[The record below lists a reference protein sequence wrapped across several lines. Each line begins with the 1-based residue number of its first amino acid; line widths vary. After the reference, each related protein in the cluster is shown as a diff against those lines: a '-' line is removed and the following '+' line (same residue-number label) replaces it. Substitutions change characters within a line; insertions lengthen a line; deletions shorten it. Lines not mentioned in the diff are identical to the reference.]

1 MLLCLMRHG
10 IAIDREDPACPP
22 EPERHLTEKGM
33 ERTRAAARGLTAL
46 GIQPGLVLSS
56 PYLRAMQ
63 TAEIACVLLEIPVS
77 SIRQTEALLP
87 GASPRMLF
95 DELSKT
101 KTEETICFGHAPN
114 LDDVIAAAI
123 HAAKPCT
130 ELKKAGAAYLEMDSF
145 QPVDGRLIWLM
156 TARALREVRD

>member
-10 IAIDREDPACPP
+10 IAIDHEDPACPP
-22 EPERHLTEKGM
+22 DPERHLTEKGM
-33 ERTRAAARGLTAL
+33 ERTRAAARGLRTL

-63 TAEIACVLLEIPVS
+63 TAEIACVVLEIPFN

-95 DELSKT
+95 EELAKSKA
-101 KTEETICFGHAPN
+101 EETICFGHAPN
-114 LDDVIAAAI
+114 LDEVIASAV
-123 HAAKPCT
+123 HSAKACT

-145 QPVDGRLIWLM
+145 MPVDGCLIWLM
-156 TARALREVRD
+156 TSRALRELRD

>member
-22 EPERHLTEKGM
+22 DPERHLTEKGM
-33 ERTRAAARGLTAL
+33 ERTRAAARGLRAL
-46 GIQPGLVLSS
+46 GVQPSLVLSS

-63 TAEIACVLLEIPVS
+63 TAEITCVILEIPVNG
-77 SIRQTEALLP
+77 IRETEALLP
-87 GASPRMLF
+87 GASPRMLIE
-95 DELSKT
+95 ELAKSKAD
-101 KTEETICFGHAPN
+101 ETICFGHAPN
-114 LDDVIAAAI
+114 FDEVIAAAI

-130 ELKKAGAAYLEMDSF
+130 QLKKAGAAYLEMDSF

-156 TARALREVRD
+156 TPRALRDLRD

>member
-33 ERTRAAARGLTAL
+33 DRTRAAARGLRTL

-56 PYLRAMQ
+56 PYLRAIQ
-63 TAEIACVLLEIPVS
+63 TAEIVCVLMEIPVN

-95 DELSKT
+95 DELSKS
-101 KTEETICFGHAPN
+101 KAEEAICIGHAPN
-114 LDDVIAAAI
+114 LDDVIAAAV
-123 HAAKPCT
+123 HAAKACT
-130 ELKKAGAAYLEMDSF
+130 QLKKAGAAYLEMDSF

-156 TARALREVRD
+156 TARALRDLRD